1 MRGLNN
7 TNRSLE
13 DFTEHSVVAE
23 KLCFDIPNI
32 IVKLSESVFR
42 ISLNIDDES
51 NAPNFFV
58 LKFRLQPLKYTLT
71 LISTAWSAAK
81 NDVTQTHRNVA

>member
-7 TNRSLE
+7 TTRSLE

-23 KLCFDIPNI
+23 KLCFGIPNI

-42 ISLNIDDES
+42 ISLHIDDES
-51 NAPNFFV
+51 NAPYFFV
-58 LKFRLQPLKYTLT
+58 LKFRFQPLKYTIT
-71 LISTAWSAAK
+71 LILTAWSAPYNA
-81 NDVTQTHRNVA
+81 VTQTAD